1 MLSALLSIAS
11 LLFFYYHRSILLYGD
26 AVAHINIARRVID
39 SQTPGLF
46 QLGTVWLPLPH
57 LLDIAFIANDQFWR
71 TGLGGSIPSMAAYVA
86 GVIGI
91 FRLLRS
97 MTSRPAAWI
106 AAGVY
111 GLNPNLLYMQA
122 TAMTESLYLAF
133 FVWTVVHFS
142 EFCAQAKIDEAQ
154 ARKSLQRC
162 GVVVAGAMLVR
173 YDGWALAFAVAAG
186 ALFLLLPLNN
196 KSHPLWRAWGSLVV
210 LAALSAALWMAYNYA
225 NFHNALAFVNGPYS
239 ASAIAK
245 QSVSASMP
253 TYPGQGSPRTAAL
266 YFLKVARLN
275 LGEGAAQYLLFTIA
289 VITLLAVLYFARRHS
304 PWVLL
309 WIPVVFYTL
318 NVAWGS
324 IPIYFPDWWPHSY
337 YNVRYGLQMLPAAAV
352 FVGLTYEFLS
362 RFIAARWS
370 AALIIVLVAVSYAS
384 VWHKRPICLREA
396 EANGQSRMFFDEAVA
411 RELVKLPP
419 GASLMMYCGGH
430 PGAIQDAGIPF
441 RRVLNEGNHPQW
453 TLGLGDPADAA
464 DFIIAF
470 EGDDVSRAVRLFPKR
485 LKTVV
490 IVGTPG
496 QPRVAIYQTFHYV
509 R

>member
-1 MLSALLSIAS
+1 
-11 LLFFYYHRSILLYGD
+11 LFFYYHRSILLYGD

-57 LLDIAFIANDQFWR
+57 LLDVPFIANDFLWR
-71 TGLGGSIPSMAAYVA
+71 SGLGASIPSMAAYVA
-86 GVIGI
+86 GVLGI
-91 FRLLRS
+91 FRLVRG
-97 MTSRPAAWI
+97 MTSRGPAWI

-111 GLNPNLLYMQA
+111 GLNPNLLYMQV
-122 TAMTESLYLAF
+122 TAMAESLYLAF
-133 FVWTVVHFS
+133 FIWTVVYFS
-142 EFCAQAKIDEAQ
+142 EFCAHAKTDQ
-154 ARKSLQRC
+154 ARARNLLQRC
-162 GVVVAGAMLVR
+162 GVVAAGAMLVR
-173 YDGWALAFAVAAG
+173 YDGWVLAFAVAAG
-186 ALFLLLPLNN
+186 AFFVLLRLNN
-196 KSHPLWRAWGSLVV
+196 KRRSLWRAWGSLVV
-210 LAALSAALWMAYNYA
+210 LAGLTAALWMAYNYA
-225 NFHNALAFVNGPYS
+225 NFHNALAFANGPYS

-266 YFLKVARLN
+266 YFLKVSRLN
-275 LGEGAAQYLLFTIA
+275 LGEGAAQYLLFTLA
-289 VITLLAVLYFARRHS
+289 FVTLLAVLYFARRYS
-304 PWVLL
+304 PWILL
-309 WIPVVFYTL
+309 WIPVPFYLL

-352 FVGLTYEFLS
+352 FVGLAYEFLS

-370 AALIIVLVAVSYAS
+370 AALIVVLAVVSYAS
-384 VWHKRPICLREA
+384 VWRKGPVCLREA
-396 EANGQSRMFFDEAVA
+396 RVNGQSRMFFDEAVA
-411 RELVKLPP
+411 RELEKLPS

-430 PGAIQDAGIPF
+430 PGALQDAGIPF

-470 EGDDVSRAVRLFPKR
+470 EGDDVARAVRLFPKR
-485 LKTVV
+485 LRTVV

-496 QPRVAIYQTFHYV
+496 QPRASIYQSV
-509 R
+509 RYLR